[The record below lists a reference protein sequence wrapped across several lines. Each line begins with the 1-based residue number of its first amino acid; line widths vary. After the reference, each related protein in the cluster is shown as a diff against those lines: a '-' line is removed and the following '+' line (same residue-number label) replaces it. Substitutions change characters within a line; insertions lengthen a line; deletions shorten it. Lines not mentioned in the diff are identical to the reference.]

1 MVSCVACGT
10 ASALSTAGLNQTVE
24 RLGVDLP
31 TVWALL
37 SVETSGCGYL
47 PDRRPTILY
56 ERHLFHKLTQ
66 GRFAD
71 GDISAPT
78 AGGYGRLGE
87 SQYDRLNRAAA
98 LNRDAALKATSWGL
112 GQVLGRNFKEAGYQN
127 VEDMVVQMVASEDQQ
142 LSAVCGFIES
152 NKLSAA
158 LRKRD
163 WAGFA
168 SRYNGPA
175 YKKNKYDVR
184 LSAEYEKG
192 AAGLLPDLNVRT
204 AQLYLTYLG
213 FHPGPVDGVAGS
225 LTRSAAAEFQQ
236 QQGMPLTSRI
246 DGGLVARLT
255 VALSNAAAV

>member
-1 MVSCVACGT
+1 MGSITPGT
-10 ASALSTAGLNQTVE
+10 GQPLSAQGLNHTVD

-37 SVETSGCGYL
+37 SVETAGCGFL
-47 PDRRPTILY
+47 VDRRPTILY
-56 ERHLFHKLTQ
+56 ERHLFHQLTH
-66 GRFAD
+66 GRFDD
-71 GDISAPT
+71 GDISAAD
-78 AGGYGRLGE
+78 AGGYGRLGDA
-87 SQYDRLNRAAA
+87 QYARLDRA
-98 LNRDAALKATSWGL
+98 LALDRDAALKATSWGL

-127 VEDMVVQMVASEDQQ
+127 VEEMVREMLVSEDQQ
-142 LSAVCGFIES
+142 LAAVCSFIES

-158 LRKRD
+158 LRTKD

-225 LTRSAAAEFQQ
+225 LTRAAAAEFQARQ
-236 QQGMPLTSRI
+236 RLPQTGEIDAALVSR
-246 DGGLVARLT
+246 LALALPVAG
-255 VALSNAAAV
+255 V